1 LLVLAL
7 LAPAAHATP
16 PGANGKIAFSI
27 FGDIYTVEPDGSGL
41 RQIVRPGAEDGKLDW
56 YPAWSPDGTMLAT
69 YGNETERD
77 QWGTVMNIWETM
89 QVFRADGSGFRRF
102 ETPCQHFSGQASW
115 SPYGDEIVYVS
126 DVVGNS
132 SVYIVGA
139 DGSNPRVLVPGVY
152 DAGSSDP
159 AWSP

>member
-1 LLVLAL
+1 CSRTRRRRSHRWNRTARWRAARARGQSPSGCPRQRTRRRRRAVPRPKQRVSFLAFRSRSLYVHAPFMARVALVTLLVLAL
-7 LAPAAHATP
+7 LAPPAHATP

-77 QWGTVMNIWETM
+77 QWGTVMNIW
-89 QVFRADGSGFRRF
+89 
-102 ETPCQHFSGQASW
+102 
-115 SPYGDEIVYVS
+115 
-126 DVVGNS
+126 
-132 SVYIVGA
+132 
-139 DGSNPRVLVPGVY
+139 
-152 DAGSSDP
+152 
-159 AWSP
+159 